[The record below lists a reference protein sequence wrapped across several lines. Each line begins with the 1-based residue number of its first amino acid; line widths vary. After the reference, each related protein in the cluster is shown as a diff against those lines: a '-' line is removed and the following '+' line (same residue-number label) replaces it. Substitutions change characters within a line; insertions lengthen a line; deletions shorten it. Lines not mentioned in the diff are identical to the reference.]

1 MISLKTL
8 FKTSMIYGAGS
19 TITRAMTFLLLPFYT
34 NELHNYGEFI
44 LVMITIGFLRICYSH
59 GMGDGFLKLYSTS
72 DNKKSVTSTYL
83 LYILIVI
90 VIMSSLLILISMFIG
105 QQNSTSLI
113 GLLQSKLIFIILIV
127 LFDTVNYRI
136 VDVLRINNRPLY
148 YMISQI
154 IGVIVTFA
162 LTIYFV
168 TGNYGADSVEAAL
181 MAVLGGGISMFI
193 LFLPILF
200 NNLNFSQFSKIHLQK
215 MMSFGMRF
223 FPATL
228 FFMFMELIDRY
239 LLKILIV
246 TPNVNDLIGT
256 YSVGCKLAS
265 IPMLL
270 ISAFNLGWQPF
281 YLNNGKNQNAIEQY
295 QKVGNIFV
303 ISMLGLSWF
312 VAIVMPFIVQLNI
325 PFIKDYPI
333 IGEKF
338 VEGVEII
345 PIILIAHVCYAMYI
359 INMPS
364 VYLCDKQN
372 WSPIFRVFGALINII
387 LNLILIPIYGIKG
400 AAIAT
405 ALSYGLMF
413 LFLFYK
419 NRTWMPIKLAWN
431 DIILLSSMIVLGF
444 IVHISFQYYIM
455 FTTFLYICY
464 LTYKHGMKNLILLF
478 K

>member
-1 MISLKTL
+1 
-8 FKTSMIYGAGS
+8 
-19 TITRAMTFLLLPFYT
+19 
-34 NELHNYGEFI
+34 
-44 LVMITIGFLRICYSH
+44 
-59 GMGDGFLKLYSTS
+59 
-72 DNKKSVTSTYL
+72 
-83 LYILIVI
+83 
-90 VIMSSLLILISMFIG
+90 
-105 QQNSTSLI
+105 
-113 GLLQSKLIFIILIV
+113 
-127 LFDTVNYRI
+127 
-136 VDVLRINNRPLY
+136 
-148 YMISQI
+148 
-154 IGVIVTFA
+154 
-162 LTIYFV
+162 
-168 TGNYGADSVEAAL
+168 

-193 LFLPILF
+193 LFLPILL
-200 NNLNFSQFSKIHLQK
+200 NNLNFAQFSKIHLQK

-239 LLKILIV
+239 LLKILIA

-281 YLNNGKNQNAIEQY
+281 YLNNGNNEQAIKQY

-338 VEGVEII
+338 VDGIEII
-345 PIILIAHVCYAMYI
+345 PIILIAHIFYAMYI

-372 WSPIFRVFGALINII
+372 WSPIFRSFGAIINVI
-387 LNLILIPIYGIKG
+387 LNIILIPIYNIQG

-419 NRTWMPIKLAWN
+419 NKTWMPITLAWN
-431 DIILLSSMIVLGF
+431 DIILLSSMIIIGF
-444 IVHISFQYYIM
+444 IVHNDFQYYVMI
-455 FTTFLYICY
+455 TTLFYISY
-464 LTYKHGMKNLILLF
+464 LLYKHGMKNLILLF